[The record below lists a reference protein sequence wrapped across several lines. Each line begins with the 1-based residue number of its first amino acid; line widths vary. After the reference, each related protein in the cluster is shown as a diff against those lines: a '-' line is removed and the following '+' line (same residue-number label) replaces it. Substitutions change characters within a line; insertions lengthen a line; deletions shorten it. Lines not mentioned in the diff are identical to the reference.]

1 MLGGTKVYMP
11 RKINR
16 EGEITKDK
24 NGTNMKIIKYKNY
37 DDIFVEFLDEYH
49 AVIHSDYDRFKRK
62 VLKTH
67 IFHLY
72 MELGI

>member
-1 MLGGTKVYMP
+1 MP

-24 NGTNMKIIKYKNY
+24 NGTYMKIIKYKNY

-49 AVIHSDYDRFKRK
+49 AIIHSDYDKFKRK
-62 VLKTH
+62 SIKNPYFQTIYRVE
-67 IFHLY
+67 Y
-72 MELGI
+72 

>member
-1 MLGGTKVYMP
+1 MP

-37 DDIFVEFLDEYH
+37 DDIFVEF
-49 AVIHSDYDRFKRK
+49 
-62 VLKTH
+62 
-67 IFHLY
+67 
-72 MELGI
+72 